1 MTALQKAT
9 GSIEL
14 IREQSVGHLV
24 RRLRLSG
31 AHWLSAPS
39 TSWRIA
45 GFGIFVI
52 GVIVGA
58 RLEGLA
64 VGLALVCFIVL
75 TPLLILAGLFY
86 EFQSDPERV
95 LPSFKTLLV
104 LMFLCWLALEIFAL
118 GTLTFAASNIA
129 RLILLVIMA
138 GSIALVIFSHLLRT
152 KSSAPPA
159 E

>member
-1 MTALQKAT
+1 MTALPKAT

-24 RRLRLSG
+24 RRFRLSSFDR
-31 AHWLSAPS
+31 LTAPG

-52 GVIVGA
+52 GIVIGA

-64 VGLALVCFIVL
+64 IGLALVCFIVL
-75 TPLLILAGLFY
+75 TPLLVLAGLFY

-104 LMFLCWLALEIFAL
+104 LMFLCWVALEIFAL
-118 GTLTFAASNIA
+118 GTLAFAASNVA
-129 RLILLVIMA
+129 RLILLLMMA
-138 GSIALVIFSHLLRT
+138 GAIALVIFSHLLKA
-152 KSSAPPA
+152 KSPAPPA